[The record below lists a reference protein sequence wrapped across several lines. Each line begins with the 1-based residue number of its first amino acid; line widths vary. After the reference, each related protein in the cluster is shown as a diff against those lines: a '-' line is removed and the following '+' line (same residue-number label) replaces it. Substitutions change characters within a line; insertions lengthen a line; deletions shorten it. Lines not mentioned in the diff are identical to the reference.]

1 MKRRIKENIKFI
13 IAFIALII
21 FLWLIRE
28 VFQDG
33 IMRIDTIVYNKI
45 SKYLIKEQVTQI
57 MKLITSLGSV
67 IVVGG
72 VAILSCIIPK
82 NKKISI
88 AILINLTCITIS
100 NVVLKQIIHRKR
112 PEGFRL
118 VDENGYS
125 FPSGHSM
132 VSTAFYGFFI
142 YLIYKYVKNR
152 KLRNTL
158 IIIISVMIFMICFSR
173 IYLGVHYTSDV
184 IAGISVSIS
193 YLVVYTHFV
202 QRYIEKGVVLEDED
216 KAKKKDES
224 KNQEI
229 NK

>member
-1 MKRRIKENIKFI
+1 MKRIIKENIKFI
-13 IAFIALII
+13 IAFIAFIL

-33 IMRIDTIVYNKI
+33 IMKIDVIVYNKI
-45 SKYLIKEQVTQI
+45 SKYLINEQVTEI

-184 IAGISVSIS
+184 LAGFLIFIS
-193 YLVVYTHFV
+193 YLIIFIDGFNKYEFKGGKN
-202 QRYIEKGVVLEDED
+202 EK
-216 KAKKKDES
+216 
-224 KNQEI
+224 
-229 NK
+229 